1 MALNPDPPAPG
12 HGRHPFGVHEI
23 RPDEVPVPQAS
34 PLPEPSPQEP
44 TPPDAILI
52 PIPQNGSAIRPDSST
67 GPDGSADSAG
77 LSAQVLELA
86 GRFGSASAALVFAG
100 SLMATGHRDSI
111 RFLRADGPEEPSG
124 VPTVA
129 GSGGWW
135 VAVEMALDLGREL
148 VSTASGRLFVHADG
162 GFRPD
167 RGWGATAVAPVASVT
182 PDGDRGSVPT
192 SGLRPVSVVE
202 VIRTAGLHPVTAGT
216 STEAVVLLP
225 GALAGEVIQRA
236 LELGLSVNYRPVRL
250 APLFDAPLSGPA
262 LSDPTLVDPA
272 LVGAV
277 LPGAAAGPFGGGRVA
292 TELRLS
298 PASGEALPA
307 WLPMSLLT
315 ALDHDPFM
323 LVCRATG
330 DGLLVQHAMASALPD
345 PLLADLV
352 DTGTWVLA
360 DSSFGCWR
368 LVGLGEPSDGAALVR
383 LADGYRLESPD
394 RTIPVPDS
402 TSSRLDGRLEGRPVA
417 IVPGRTSGVDI
428 AAALLDDADLAGVP
442 PLLEG
447 HPLAEIAFVVRGR
460 DRHLLLAPGGLL
472 ERLPVGEPLYRL
484 GPGPLFLP
492 VGYRTRPRLPET
504 ARQALFGAVDDVAVV
519 ALPDRAVAFDLRAR
533 QPVWTLWAGPGPDL
547 DLQLPPETVAA
558 LADVEAQ
565 VTPRLPEVVPVAA
578 PIPQPPVGGVQR
590 ARELW
595 KRLRNRVPDAPSAP
609 RTWLDDALEAELADN
624 LVGAAAL
631 HERNGDPLRA
641 AHLYERAARQNG
653 TRISP

>member
-1 MALNPDPPAPG
+1 MTLGPDDRPVSG
-12 HGRHPFGVHEI
+12 QGRRAFSLDEI

-34 PLPEPSPQEP
+34 PLPEP
-44 TPPDAILI
+44 TPPDAIPI
-52 PIPQNGSAIRPDSST
+52 PIPITVARNGPTVRPEPST
-67 GPDGSADSAG
+67 GQPGPDGSADSAG
-77 LSAQVLELA
+77 LSAQVVELA

-100 SLMATGHRDSI
+100 SLVATGHRDSI
-111 RFLRADGPEEPSG
+111 QFLRADGLEEPSG
-124 VPTVA
+124 VSTTA
-129 GSGGWW
+129 SAGGWW
-135 VAVEMALDLGREL
+135 VAVEMGLDLGREL

-162 GFRPD
+162 WFRPD
-167 RGWGATAVAPVASVT
+167 RGWGATPVTPVT

-202 VIRTAGLHPVTAGT
+202 VVRTAGLHPVAAGT

-225 GALAGEVIQRA
+225 GALACEVIQRV
-236 LELGLSVNYRPVRL
+236 LELGLSVSYRPVRL
-250 APLFDAPLSGPA
+250 GPLFDALLSGP
-262 LSDPTLVDPA
+262 
-272 LVGAV
+272 V

-307 WLPMSLLT
+307 SLLA
-315 ALDHDPFM
+315 ALDHDPFV
-323 LVCRATG
+323 LVCRTTG
-330 DGLLVQHAMASALPD
+330 DGLLLQHAMASALPD

-352 DTGTWVLA
+352 DAGTWVLA
-360 DSSFGCWR
+360 DGSFGCWR

-383 LADGYRLESPD
+383 LADGYRLEPPD
-394 RTIPVPDS
+394 RTIPVPD
-402 TSSRLDGRLEGRPVA
+402 TTLLRLDGRLDGQPVA

-428 AAALLDDADLAGVP
+428 AAALLDDDDLASVP

-472 ERLPVGEPLYRL
+472 ERLPIGEPLYRL

-492 VGYRTRPRLPET
+492 VGYRTRPRLPES
-504 ARQALFGAVDDVAVV
+504 ARQALFGVVDDVAVV

-558 LADVEAQ
+558 LAEVDAQ
-565 VTPRLPEVVPVAA
+565 VTPRPPEVVPVAA
-578 PIPQPPVGGVQR
+578 PTPTPQLPAGGVQR

-595 KRLRNRVPDAPSAP
+595 KRLRNRVPAAPSAP

-624 LVGAAAL
+624 FVGAAAL

>member
-1 MALNPDPPAPG
+1 MALNPDPPASG
-12 HGRHPFGVHEI
+12 QGRHPFGVHEI

-44 TPPDAILI
+44 TPPDAI

-77 LSAQVLELA
+77 LSAQVVELA

-100 SLMATGHRDSI
+100 SLVATGHRDSI
-111 RFLRADGPEEPSG
+111 QFLRADGPEEPSG

-162 GFRPD
+162 WFRPD
-167 RGWGATAVAPVASVT
+167 RGWGATPVAPVASVIS
-182 PDGDRGSVPT
+182 DGDRGAVPT
-192 SGLRPVSVVE
+192 FGLRPVSVVE
-202 VIRTAGLHPVTAGT
+202 VVRTAGLHPVAAGT

-236 LELGLSVNYRPVRL
+236 LELGLSVSYRPVRL
-250 APLFDAPLSGPA
+250 DPLFDAPLHDTP
-262 LSDPTLVDPA
+262 
-272 LVGAV
+272 

-307 WLPMSLLT
+307 SLPMSLLT
-315 ALDHDPFM
+315 ALNRDPFM

-345 PLLADLV
+345 PVLADLLLADLV

-383 LADGYRLESPD
+383 LADGYPLEPPD
-394 RTIPVPDS
+394 RTIPVPDT
-402 TSSRLDGRLEGRPVA
+402 TSLRLDGRLDGRPDGQPVA

-558 LADVEAQ
+558 LADVDAQ
-565 VTPRLPEVVPVAA
+565 VTPRPPEAVPVAA
-578 PIPQPPVGGVQR
+578 PTPQPPAGGVQR

-595 KRLRNRVPDAPSAP
+595 KRLRNRVSAAPSAP

-653 TRISP
+653 APTSP

>member
-1 MALNPDPPAPG
+1 MTLGPDDRPASG
-12 HGRHPFGVHEI
+12 QGRRPFSLDEI
-23 RPDEVPVPQAS
+23 RPDEVPVPQTS
-34 PLPEPSPQEP
+34 PLPEP
-44 TPPDAILI
+44 TPPDAI
-52 PIPQNGSAIRPDSST
+52 PVPQNGSTVRPEPST
-67 GPDGSADSAG
+67 GPPSQPGPDGSAVSAG
-77 LSAQVLELA
+77 LSAQVVALA

-100 SLMATGHRDSI
+100 SLVATGHRDNFG
-111 RFLRADGPEEPSG
+111 FLRADGPNPSG

-129 GSGGWW
+129 GSGSWW
-135 VAVEMALDLGREL
+135 VAAEMDLDLGREL
-148 VSTASGRLFVHADG
+148 VSTAQGRLYVHADG
-162 GFRPD
+162 WFRPD
-167 RGWGATAVAPVASVT
+167 RGWGAMPVAPVT

-202 VIRTAGLHPVTAGT
+202 VVRTAGLHPVAAAT
-216 STEAVVLLP
+216 STDAVVLLP

-236 LELGLSVNYRPVRL
+236 LELGLSVSYRPVRL
-250 APLFDAPLSGPA
+250 GPLFDALLSGP
-262 LSDPTLVDPA
+262 
-272 LVGAV
+272 V

-298 PASGEALPA
+298 PASGETLPA
-307 WLPMSLLT
+307 SLLA
-315 ALDHDPFM
+315 ALDHDPFV

-330 DGLLVQHAMASALPD
+330 DGLLLQHAMASALPD

-352 DTGTWVLA
+352 DAGTWVLA

-383 LADGYRLESPD
+383 LADGYRLEPPD
-394 RTIPVPDS
+394 RTIPVPD
-402 TSSRLDGRLEGRPVA
+402 TTLLRLDGRLDGQPVA

-492 VGYRTRPRLPET
+492 VGYRTRPRLPES
-504 ARQALFGAVDDVAVV
+504 ARQALFGVVDDVAVV

-558 LADVEAQ
+558 LADVDAQ
-565 VTPRLPEVVPVAA
+565 VTPRPPEVVPVAA
-578 PIPQPPVGGVQR
+578 STPQPPAGGVQR

-624 LVGAAAL
+624 FVGAAAL